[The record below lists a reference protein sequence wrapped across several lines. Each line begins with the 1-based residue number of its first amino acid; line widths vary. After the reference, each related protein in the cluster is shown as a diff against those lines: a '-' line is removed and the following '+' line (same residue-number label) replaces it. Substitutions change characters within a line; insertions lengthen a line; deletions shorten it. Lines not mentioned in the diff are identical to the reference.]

1 MAEPRRRSPLQL
13 SKENNTVAYQFDC
26 SCTGSLQLGNALVL
40 GLLDVFKDPA
50 PDPIRF
56 GEDGTFSC
64 EFHSKLGAATLIS
77 LKHTKNQWLYHVSA
91 LVATKKDKDSLEKT
105 LRSLVAD

>member
-1 MAEPRRRSPLQL
+1 L

-91 LVATKKDKDSLEKT
+91 LVATKKTKT
-105 LRSLVAD
+105 PWRKL